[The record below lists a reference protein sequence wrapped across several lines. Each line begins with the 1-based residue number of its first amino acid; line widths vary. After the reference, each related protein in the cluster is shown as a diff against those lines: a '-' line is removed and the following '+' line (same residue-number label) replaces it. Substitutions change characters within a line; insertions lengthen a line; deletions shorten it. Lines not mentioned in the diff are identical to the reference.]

1 MIDFEKGM
9 VNRGNWYLIQK
20 VMEREETYQ
29 QKVIEAAEQNALIN
43 SDRKLEALGV
53 SSGSTPEKSA

>member
-1 MIDFEKGM
+1 
-9 VNRGNWYLIQK
+9 
-20 VMEREETYQ
+20 MEREETYQ

-53 SSGSTPEKSA
+53 SSGNSPENSASPQAPSPSVS